1 MQNMTINEIADVLGI
16 QQTPDQPLAPA
27 DVIAGFDDSLTGA
40 YGTLTGDTVIGA
52 EDAAAIIEAWQ
63 STNY

>member
-16 QQTPDQPLAPA
+16 RQTPDQPLSPA
-27 DVIAGFDDSLTGA
+27 DVIVGFDQTLTGA
-40 YGTLTGDTVIGA
+40 YRDIDGDTVIGA